1 MYFWKNS
8 DQTNWNITIVRKMM
22 KTVRFSEDKSSEMER
37 TNIVGLFSKQQKLN
51 SSTFLSTNMSMID
64 MVEEEE
70 EETVMEAPRIGG
82 RLSFLS
88 RAARSSRS
96 LLSNLAKQT
105 STKIQVKRRMVM
117 GTRALE
123 EGRRNRRLVC
133 LCLPM
138 VIKEESS
145 LAVRMVAGGA
155 IVEQVDSNSLLLR
168 GDLILAVNG
177 TLLAGKQ
184 VKEVEDLVTGQTF
197 CKIEQTHLLNLILWR
212 SQGF

>member
-1 MYFWKNS
+1 M
-8 DQTNWNITIVRKMM
+8 TIVQGMM
-22 KTVRFSEDKSSEMER
+22 KTIRLCEDEFSKMER
-37 TNIVGLFSKQQKLN
+37 SNIVCLFSKQQKLN
-51 SSTFLSTNMSMID
+51 LTTLLNPNMTM

-70 EETVMEAPRIGG
+70 ETMMEAPRIQG

-88 RAARSSRS
+88 RAAKSSKS
-96 LLSNLAKQT
+96 LLSNLTKQAGSKT
-105 STKIQVKRRMVM
+105 LKRRMVM

-138 VIKEESS
+138 VMKSS
-145 LAVRMVAGGA
+145 LVVEMVAGGA
-155 IVEQVDSNSLLLR
+155 MVEQVDSNSLLIR

-184 VKEVEDLVTGQTF
+184 VDEVKDLVY
-197 CKIEQTHLLNLILWR
+197 CSRIEQTHLLNLILWR
-212 SQGF
+212 SGGF

>member
-1 MYFWKNS
+1 
-8 DQTNWNITIVRKMM
+8 M
-22 KTVRFSEDKSSEMER
+22 KTIRFSKEKSSKMER
-37 TNIVGLFSKQQKLN
+37 TNIFGVFSKEQKLN
-51 SSTFLSTNMSMID
+51 SSSFLSTNMSMID

-133 LCLPM
+133 LCSGT
-138 VIKEESS
+138 ISS
-145 LAVRMVAGGA
+145 WL
-155 IVEQVDSNSLLLR
+155 
-168 GDLILAVNG
+168 
-177 TLLAGKQ
+177 
-184 VKEVEDLVTGQTF
+184 
-197 CKIEQTHLLNLILWR
+197 
-212 SQGF
+212 